1 MKIGEHSAKLFA
13 RVRWHVSSLTA
24 ANCSVFLAAAY
35 FQEHDEHTWLQ
46 GVRQIGPRPFPRAEN
61 VDERR
66 RVDSNELAVEYR
78 MYVRIV
84 GTAVENNVQWRRV
97 RSPLTADLK
106 SAVSLQQDVFR
117 PQNDRA
123 TGIGNAQ
130 RCYSTK

>member
-1 MKIGEHSAKLFA
+1 
-13 RVRWHVSSLTA
+13 
-24 ANCSVFLAAAY
+24 
-35 FQEHDEHTWLQ
+35 
-46 GVRQIGPRPFPRAEN
+46 
-61 VDERR
+61 
-66 RVDSNELAVEYR
+66 